1 MEKLEMESAGDENS
15 DVSELVKTMTIPSL
29 TVLNAMPVVANRGGG
44 SGPKSPPITS
54 TVSPIEQNTDTP
66 LTASKPEST
75 NKAKAAE
82 CTLAEVVD
90 TKQNACDTQATGSET
105 VQATEN
111 SDKKIDSV
119 ESISDL
125 TRKQSSGECAP
136 SADTAAVEDVDAKQT
151 ENATDSKT

>member
-1 MEKLEMESAGDENS
+1 MESAGDENS

-66 LTASKPEST
+66 QTASKPEST

-90 TKQNACDTQATGSET
+90 TKQTSCDTQTSSDT
-105 VQATEN
+105 VQTTEN
-111 SDKKIDSV
+111 SDQKIDSV

-125 TRKQSSGECAP
+125 TRNQSSGECAS
-136 SADTAAVEDVDAKQT
+136 SADTAAVENVDAKPA